1 MVCPKCHSDNSD
13 TQSYC
18 GECGSPISLDENL
31 PSFTKTLQTPVQEF
45 TRGTTLLNRYE
56 IIEVLG
62 QGGMGKVYRAYDK
75 KLNEEVALKLINPE
89 IASDPKTLERFSNE
103 LKMARSIV
111 HKNVG
116 RMYEL
121 MEQENTNFITM
132 EFVSGQDLKGLL
144 RQSGQLASETSIKI
158 AKQICEGLSEARQYH
173 DQ

>member
-1 MVCPKCHSDNSD
+1 MKCPKCHSDNSD

-18 GECGSPISLDENL
+18 GGCGSPLSLDEKS
-31 PSFTKTLQTPVQEF
+31 PSFTKTLKTPVQEF

-62 QGGMGKVYRAYDK
+62 QGGMGQVYRAYDK
-75 KLNEEVALKLINPE
+75 KLNEEVAIKLINPE

-132 EFVSGQDLKGLL
+132 EFVSGLPSTCPPSRWK
-144 RQSGQLASETSIKI
+144 EK
-158 AKQICEGLSEARQYH
+158 E
-173 DQ
+173 